1 MELLGYELAF
11 LLFTAFVAI
20 VFFAGA
26 LVLMNVGYRQGVRH
40 VERHGDHALSGLGSM
55 EAAVFALMG
64 LLLGFAISGALE
76 RFDERRKLM
85 LTEGNTISAVYRRLD
100 MLENDRKL
108 ALKSKVKDYFG
119 ARLDLYREGI
129 EFSLWEGAEIESPAH
144 ATKLEKLRTEIW
156 DGAVAACEATEVKLI
171 CAMLLPPLNDMY
183 AAARSRDGANRRHPP
198 HAVYAT
204 LFVLGL
210 GSSFLAGVAM
220 AAGKRKSWMHMVI
233 FAAAL
238 GLALSVITDIE
249 FPRLGFVRVHHFD
262 QQLVHLYE
270 MM

>member
-1 MELLGYELAF
+1 MHPAF

-20 VFFAGA
+20 VFFAGS
-26 LVLMNVGYRQGVRH
+26 LLLMNLGYRQGIRH
-40 VERHGDHALSGLGSM
+40 LERNGDNALSGLGSI

-64 LLLGFAISGALE
+64 LLLAFAISGALE
-76 RFDERRKLM
+76 RFDERRKLI
-85 LTEGNTISAVYRRLD
+85 LIEGNTISAVYRRLD
-100 MLENDRKL
+100 MLDNDRKL

-129 EFSLWEGAEIESPAH
+129 DFSLWQGAEVESPAY
-144 ATKLEKLRTEIW
+144 AARLEKLRTEIW
-156 DGAVAACEATEVKLI
+156 DGAVAACEAAEVKLI
-171 CAMLLPPLNDMY
+171 CAMVLPPINEMY

-220 AAGKRKSWMHMVI
+220 AAGKRKSWVHMVI
-233 FAAAL
+233 FAGAL

-249 FPRLGFVRVHHFD
+249 FPRLGFVRVNQFD
-262 QQLVHLYE
+262 QQLFHLYE

>member
-1 MELLGYELAF
+1 MHVAF
-11 LLFTAFVAI
+11 QLFTAFVAI
-20 VFFAGA
+20 IFFASS

-40 VERHGDHALSGLGSM
+40 LERNGDHSLTGLGSI

-64 LLLGFAISGALE
+64 LLLAFAISGALE
-76 RFDERRKLM
+76 RFDERRKLI
-85 LTEGNTISAVYRRLD
+85 TEGNTISAVYRRLD
-100 MLENDRKL
+100 MLDNDRKL
-108 ALKSKVKDYFG
+108 DLKSKVKDYFG

-129 EFSLWEGAEIESPAH
+129 EFSLWQGAEIESPQY

-156 DGAVAACEATEVKLI
+156 DSAIAACEATEIKLI

-198 HAVYAT
+198 HVVYAT

-249 FPRLGFVRVHHFD
+249 FPRLGFVRVNQFD
-262 QQLVHLYE
+262 QQLLHLYE